1 MLTIHCPVCGIE
13 GDETDF
19 HCGGQAHIERPATT
33 DPANISD
40 TQQRDYLF
48 MRFNP
53 KGLHFERWR
62 CDRGC
67 GKWFHAA
74 RDTVSLEFK
83 AYYGITE
90 LPPAVIMKQASG
102 QWADYFKQA
111 TARQKPGAK
120 PAARKSAAAKSTAR
134 KSATRD
140 ASSTKAKK
148 S

>member
-1 MLTIHCPVCGIE
+1 MLTIHCPVCGVE

-19 HCGGQAHIERPATT
+19 HCGGQAHIARPATT
-33 DPANISD
+33 DPDNITD
-40 TQQRDYLF
+40 EQQRDYLF

-74 RDTVSLEFK
+74 RDTVSLDFK
-83 AYYGITE
+83 AYYAITD
-90 LPPAVIMKQASG
+90 LPPDELMKQATG
-102 QWADYFKQA
+102 QWAAFFKEKLKA
-111 TARQKPGAK
+111 TKVPPK
-120 PAARKSAAAKSTAR
+120 KVTSKT
-134 KSATRD
+134 T
-140 ASSTKAKK
+140 SSKAKK

>member
-1 MLTIHCPVCGIE
+1 MLIVHCPVCGVE

-19 HCGGQAHIERPATT
+19 HCGGQAHIARPATS
-33 DPANISD
+33 DPTNIAD
-40 TQQRDYLF
+40 ATQRDYLF

-74 RDTVSLEFK
+74 RDTVTQEFK

-90 LPPAVIMKQASG
+90 LPPVDVIKQATG
-102 QWADYFKQA
+102 QWAEFFRQA
-111 TARQKPGAK
+111 TTGRPAVRKTVVKK
-120 PAARKSAAAKSTAR
+120 PAAKKTAAR
-134 KSATRD
+134 KTAP
-140 ASSTKAKK
+140 AKAKK

>member
-1 MLTIHCPVCGIE
+1 MLIVHCPVCGIE

-19 HCGGQAHIERPATT
+19 HCGGQAHIARPATS
-33 DPANISD
+33 DPANITDSE
-40 TQQRDYLF
+40 QRDYLF

-74 RDTVSLEFK
+74 RDTVSMEFK

-90 LPPAVIMKQASG
+90 LPPAEVMKQASG
-102 QWADYFKQA
+102 HWAEFFKQA
-111 TARQKPGAK
+111 TAGK
-120 PAARKSAAAKSTAR
+120 PAAGKTSAKKTPAR
-134 KSATRD
+134 KTAARK
-140 ASSTKAKK
+140 AAPAKAKK

>member
-1 MLTIHCPVCGIE
+1 MLIIQCPVCGAE

-19 HCGGQAHIERPATT
+19 HCGGQAHIARPATS
-33 DPANISD
+33 DPDNIAD
-40 TQQRDYLF
+40 GEQRDYLF

-74 RDTVSLEFK
+74 RDTVSLDFK

-90 LPPAVIMKQASG
+90 LPPADVMKQATG
-102 QWADYFKQA
+102 QWADFFKKA
-111 TARQKPGAK
+111 TAGKPAVKEAAAKKIGAK
-120 PAARKSAAAKSTAR
+120 ATAARKTVPA
-134 KSATRD
+134 
-140 ASSTKAKK
+140 KAKK

>member
-1 MLTIHCPVCGIE
+1 MLIIQCPVCGVE

-19 HCGGQAHIERPATT
+19 HCGGQAHIARPATS
-33 DPANISD
+33 DPHNIKD
-40 TQQRDYLF
+40 GEQRDYLF

-74 RDTVSLEFK
+74 RDTMSLDFK

-90 LPPAVIMKQASG
+90 LPPAEVMKQATG
-102 QWADYFKQA
+102 QWADFFRQA
-111 TARQKPGAK
+111 TTGK
-120 PAARKSAAAKSTAR
+120 PAAKKATAKKSPAR
-134 KSATRD
+134 KTVSA
-140 ASSTKAKK
+140 KAKK

>member
-1 MLTIHCPVCGIE
+1 MLIIQCPVCGAE

-19 HCGGQAHIERPATT
+19 HCGGQAHIARPATS
-33 DPANISD
+33 DPDNIAD
-40 TQQRDYLF
+40 GEQRDYLF

-83 AYYGITE
+83 AYYGITD
-90 LPPAVIMKQASG
+90 LPPADVMKQATG
-102 QWADYFKQA
+102 QWADFFKQA
-111 TARQKPGAK
+111 TATR
-120 PAARKSAAAKSTAR
+120 PAAKKAATKKTVTKKSAGRKAAPA
-134 KSATRD
+134 
-140 ASSTKAKK
+140 KAKK

>member
-1 MLTIHCPVCGIE
+1 MLIIQCPVCGVE

-19 HCGGQAHIERPATT
+19 HCGGQAHIARPATS
-33 DPANISD
+33 DPDNIADSE
-40 TQQRDYLF
+40 QRDYLF

-74 RDTVSLEFK
+74 RDTVSLDFK

-90 LPPAVIMKQASG
+90 LPPAEVMKQATG
-102 QWADYFKQA
+102 QWADFFKQA
-111 TARQKPGAK
+111 TAGR
-120 PAARKSAAAKSTAR
+120 PAAKKMAAKKTSTR
-134 KSATRD
+134 KTVSA
-140 ASSTKAKK
+140 KAKK

>member
-1 MLTIHCPVCGIE
+1 MLIIQCPVCGEE

-19 HCGGQAHIERPATT
+19 HCGGQAHIARPATSDPHNIT
-33 DPANISD
+33 DGD
-40 TQQRDYLF
+40 QRDYLF

-74 RDTVSLEFK
+74 RDTVSQDFK

-90 LPPAVIMKQASG
+90 LPPAEVMKRATG
-102 QWADYFKQA
+102 QWADFFRRA
-111 TARQKPGAK
+111 TAGK
-120 PAARKSAAAKSTAR
+120 PAARKAAKKTPARKTAAA
-134 KSATRD
+134 
-140 ASSTKAKK
+140 KAKK

>member
-1 MLTIHCPVCGIE
+1 MLIVHCPVCGIE

-19 HCGGQAHIERPATT
+19 HCGGQAHIARPATS
-33 DPANISD
+33 DPANITD
-40 TQQRDYLF
+40 TEQRDYLF

-74 RDTVSLEFK
+74 RDTASLEFK
-83 AYYGITE
+83 AFYGITE
-90 LPPAVIMKQASG
+90 LPPADVMKQASG
-102 QWADYFKQA
+102 QWAAFFKQA
-111 TARQKPGAK
+111 TAIKPAGKKTATKKIPAK
-120 PAARKSAAAKSTAR
+120 KTAARKAASA
-134 KSATRD
+134 
-140 ASSTKAKK
+140 KAKK